1 MEKNGKLIRYLVPVA
16 VLLVGV
22 GFMIVGATNGQAAA
36 VLKKAINICMEC
48 IGLG

>member
-1 MEKNGKLIRYLVPVA
+1 MEKNGKLIRYLVPAA

-22 GFMIVGATNGQAAA
+22 GFMIVGATNGQAAT
-36 VLKKAINICMEC
+36 VLKKAVNICMEC